1 MDTVTLS
8 DHKDGELPASSHGA
22 KIDSFSHAAELEREL
37 RANLKGEVRFDSGS
51 RGAYSMDASN
61 YRQVP
66 IGLVIP
72 VNEADVIAAV
82 AVCRK
87 FGAPIL
93 SRGGGTSLA
102 GQGCNAAVVFD
113 FSKYLNRI
121 LELNPERR
129 FARVQPGL
137 VLDTLRDAAEEH
149 GLTFAPDPS
158 THNRCTLGGMIGNN
172 SSGTHSLMGG
182 KVQENVEE
190 MRVLLYDGTIL
201 TVGPTPTAELDQITR
216 EDSRRGRIYSGL
228 VELRDRYGDLVRE
241 RFAKIPRR
249 VSGYNFD
256 ELLPGTPFNVA
267 RGLVGSEGTCVVV
280 LEAKVRLV
288 HSPRYKSLVCL
299 GFKDIF
305 IAADLVPDILAF
317 KPIALEGFEGDVLV
331 VMRQKNL
338 QPENIALLPPGN
350 GYLLAEFGG
359 DTPAD
364 ADAAADKLV
373 DWLRQRA
380 DAPVIKVV
388 RDPGEVKRIW
398 KVREASNGGTTIIP
412 GQHSIT
418 HEGWEDAAVHP
429 RVLGSYLRDYKAL
442 LAKYGYKGWYYG
454 HFGEGC
460 VHQRVT
466 FDLETDRGVRQFRK
480 FLEEAADLV
489 GSYGGTISGE
499 HGDGHAR
506 AFLYERMFGPEL
518 VEGFRAFKRLWD
530 PDNRLNPGKVIDP
543 YPPEAFLKLGADYNP
558 AQFETHF
565 RFPDDQG
572 SLEKATQRC
581 VGVGACRKTDGG
593 IMCPSYQVTRE
604 EIHSTRGRAH
614 LLFEMLQGE
623 LLQGGWHD
631 ERVKESL
638 DICLACK
645 GCKSECPTNVD
656 IATYKSE
663 FLSHYYEGRPR
674 PLNHYA
680 FGFIDRWARLASQA
694 PKLVNWLNASAGL
707 NRIAK
712 STLHLAEERQI
723 PKFAEET
730 FVSWVRTKAAGTVER
745 SSASS
750 FARPP
755 EDKREANRS
764 EPRSAKQKVILFA
777 DTFNNYFR
785 PDIARAAWDLLNDAG
800 FAVEVPQTRQ
810 HLCCGR
816 PLYDFGLL
824 KSAKKYLERVLNALE
839 PAVNAGLPVIMLEP
853 SCASVFRDELR
864 GLFPH
869 HGVAYRLRQQT
880 FTLSSFL
887 QTQAP
892 GYEPSKLPGK
902 KVLLHGHCHHRAILP
917 FSHEEAL
924 IKRMGVE
931 LRSLDSGCCGMA
943 GPFGFEQ
950 SKFKVSQA
958 LGERVLL
965 PAVRDAD
972 PDTLVVTDG
981 FSCRE
986 QIEQNTGRRPL
997 HVAELLRLGGGR
1009 GGDSQ

>member
-1 MDTVTLS
+1 MDTSTSSLS
-8 DHKDGELPASSHGA
+8 KNGLPASSHA
-22 KIDSFSHAAELEREL
+22 VAIDVFPEADALEQGL
-37 RANLKGEVRFDSGS
+37 RASIKGEVRFNRGS
-51 RGAYSMDASN
+51 RAAYTMDASN
-61 YRQVP
+61 YRQIP
-66 IGLVIP
+66 IGIVIP
-72 VNEADVIAAV
+72 RDEADVVAAV

-102 GQGCNAAVVFD
+102 GQGCNVAVVLD
-113 FSKYLNRI
+113 FSKYLNQI
-121 LELNPERR
+121 LDLDPEQR

-137 VLDTLRDAAEEH
+137 VLDTLRDAAEKH

-182 KVQENVEE
+182 KVQDNIEE

-201 TVGPTPTAELDQITR
+201 TVGPTSPEELTR
-216 EDSRRGRIYSGL
+216 IAQVNDRRGQVYSGL
-228 VELRDRYGDLVRE
+228 IRLREHYGGLARD

-256 ELLPGTPFNVA
+256 ELLPETPFNVA
-267 RGLVGSEGTCVVV
+267 RALVGSEGTCVIV

-299 GFKDIF
+299 GFKDVF
-305 IAADLVPDILAF
+305 AAADSVPDILQF
-317 KPIALEGFEGDVLV
+317 KPIALEGFEGDVLT
-331 VMRQKNL
+331 VMRRKNL

-359 DTPAD
+359 GTP
-364 ADAAADKLV
+364 AAADTEADELV
-373 DWLRQRA
+373 NWLRDQPEP
-380 DAPVIKVV
+380 PVIKIV

-398 KVREASNGGTTIIP
+398 KVREAGNGGTTIIP

-429 RVLGSYLRDYKAL
+429 RVLGQYLRDYKAL
-442 LAKYGYKGWYYG
+442 LARYGYKAWYYG

-466 FDLETDRGVRQFRK
+466 FDLETYEGVRRFRR

-489 GSYGGTISGE
+489 VWYGGSISGE

-506 AFLYERMFGPEL
+506 AFLYEKMFGAEL
-518 VEGFRAFKRLWD
+518 VEGFRQFKTLWD
-530 PDNRLNPGKVIDP
+530 PDNKLNPGKLVDP

-558 AQFETHF
+558 RQPKTHF
-565 RFPDDQG
+565 HFPDDQG

-581 VGVGACRKTDGG
+581 VGVGACRKTDAGT
-593 IMCPSYQVTRE
+593 MCPSYQVTRE

-623 LLQGGWHD
+623 LIKGGWHD
-631 ERVKESL
+631 QEVKESMDL
-638 DICLACK
+638 CLACK

-680 FGFIDRWARLASQA
+680 FGFIDRWARLASFA
-694 PKLVNWLNASAGL
+694 PKLINGLSSAPGL
-707 NRIAK
+707 NQIAK
-712 STLHLAEERQI
+712 TVLQVAPQREI
-723 PKFAEET
+723 PRFAEET
-730 FVSWVRTKAAGTVER
+730 FVSWVK
-745 SSASS
+745 
-750 FARPP
+750 
-755 EDKREANRS
+755 
-764 EPRSAKQKVILFA
+764 KQPSVTGSRGEVVLFA

-785 PDIARAAWDLLNDAG
+785 PKTARAAWDVLHSAG
-800 FAVEVPQTRQ
+800 FTIHVPQTQ
-810 HLCCGR
+810 GHLCCGR

-824 KSAKKYLERVLNALE
+824 DAAKKYLQRVLTALE
-839 PAVNAGLPVIMLEP
+839 PYVNSGLPVIMLEP
-853 SCASVFRDELR
+853 SCAAVFRDELR

-869 HGVAYRLRQQT
+869 HGVAYRLRQQS

-887 QTQAP
+887 QTQVP
-892 GYEPSKLPGK
+892 NYEPPRLSGR
-902 KVLLHGHCHHRAILP
+902 KVLLHGHCHHKAVLK
-917 FSHEEAL
+917 FGDEEAL
-924 IKRMGVE
+924 LKRMGVE
-931 LRSLDSGCCGMA
+931 LKCLDSGCCGMA
-943 GPFGFEQ
+943 GPFGFE
-950 SKFKVSQA
+950 KGKIAVSQA

-965 PAVRDAD
+965 PAVRSAD
-972 PDTLVVTDG
+972 PDTIVITDG

-986 QIEQNTGRRPL
+986 QIVQNTDREPL
-997 HVAELLRLGGGR
+997 HIAEVLRMAQVMTNSG
-1009 GGDSQ
+1009 

>member
-1 MDTVTLS
+1 MRPSVVS
-8 DHKDGELPASSHGA
+8 DAPSDPSFTENAPAPSSHA
-22 KIDSFSHAAELEREL
+22 VRIDVFPQADALEREL
-37 RANLKGEVRFDSGS
+37 RTSIKGEVRFDRGS
-51 RGAYSMDASN
+51 RAAYSMDASN
-61 YRQVP
+61 YRQIPIAVVVP
-66 IGLVIP
+66 R
-72 VNEADVIAAV
+72 NEADVISTV
-82 AVCRK
+82 SVCRK

-102 GQGCNAAVVFD
+102 GQGCNVAVVID

-121 LELNPERR
+121 LELDPEQR

-137 VLDTLRDAAEEH
+137 VLDTLRDAAEKY

-182 KVQENVEE
+182 KVQDNVEE
-190 MRVLLYDGTIL
+190 LRVLLYDGTIL
-201 TVGPTPTAELDQITR
+201 TVGVTSSEELAEAIRKND
-216 EDSRRGRIYSGL
+216 RRGQIYSGL
-228 VELRDRYGDLVRE
+228 LSLRDRYGDLARD
-241 RFAKIPRR
+241 RFAQIPRR

-256 ELLPGTPFNVA
+256 ELLPETSFNIA
-267 RGLVGSEGTCVVV
+267 RALVGSEGTCVIV

-288 HSPRYKSLVCL
+288 HSPRFKSLVCL
-299 GFKDIF
+299 GFKDVF
-305 IAADLVPDILAF
+305 VAADSVPDILRF
-317 KPIALEGFEGDVLV
+317 KPIALEGFEGDVLA

-359 DTPAD
+359 DSAAT

-373 DWLRQRA
+373 SWLRQQA
-380 DAPVIKVV
+380 EPPVIKVV
-388 RDPGEVKRIW
+388 REPSEVKRIW
-398 KVREASNGGTTIIP
+398 KVREASNGGTTVIP

-429 RVLGSYLRDYKAL
+429 RVLGRYLRDYKAL

-466 FDLETDRGVRQFRK
+466 FDLETDRGVRTFRR

-489 GSYGGTISGE
+489 VRYGGSISGE

-506 AFLYERMFGPEL
+506 AFLYEKMFGPEL
-518 VEGFRAFKRLWD
+518 VEGFRRFKRLWD
-530 PDNRLNPGKVIDP
+530 PDDKLNPGKVVDP

-558 AQFETHF
+558 AQAKTHF
-565 RFPDDQG
+565 HFPDDQG

-581 VGVGACRKTDGG
+581 VGVGACRKTDAGT
-593 IMCPSYQVTRE
+593 MCPSYQVTRE

-623 LLQGGWHD
+623 LLKDGWHD
-631 ERVKESL
+631 QAVKQSMDL
-638 DICLACK
+638 CLSCK

-663 FLSHYYEGRPR
+663 FLSHFYEGRLR

-680 FGFIDRWARLASQA
+680 FGFIDRWARLASSA
-694 PKLVNWLNASAGL
+694 PKLANAINSSPMISPLVKTMLQVA
-707 NRIAK
+707 
-712 STLHLAEERQI
+712 RQREI
-723 PKFAEET
+723 PKFPEQT
-730 FVSWVRTKAAGTVER
+730 FVSLVRKRPAGTGSRLAV
-745 SSASS
+745 
-750 FARPP
+750 
-755 EDKREANRS
+755 
-764 EPRSAKQKVILFA
+764 VLFA

-785 PDIARAAWDLLNDAG
+785 PDTALAAWEVLQSAG
-800 FAVEVPQTRQ
+800 FDVHVPQTQ
-810 HLCCGR
+810 GHLCCGR

-824 KSAKKYLERVLNALE
+824 AAAKRYLQKILDALA
-839 PAVNAGLPVIMLEP
+839 PYVNSGLPVIMLEP

-869 HGVAYRLRQQT
+869 HGVAHRLGQQT

-887 QTQAP
+887 QTQKD
-892 GYEPSKLPGK
+892 YEPPSLPGK
-902 KVLLHGHCHHRAILP
+902 KVLLHGHCDHKAVLK
-917 FSHEEAL
+917 FGDEEAL
-924 IKRMGVE
+924 LKRMGVALE
-931 LRSLDSGCCGMA
+931 SLDSGCCGMA
-943 GPFGFEQ
+943 GPFGFE
-950 SKFKVSQA
+950 KTKVPISQA

-965 PAVRDAD
+965 PAVRAAD
-972 PDTLVVTDG
+972 PDTIVVTDG

-986 QIEQNTGRRPL
+986 QIVQNTDRTPL
-997 HVAELLRLGGGR
+997 HIAEVLRMALK
-1009 GGDSQ
+1009 

>member
-1 MDTVTLS
+1 MDTATLS
-8 DHKDGELPASSHGA
+8 DRKDGELPASSHGVKLDGFA
-22 KIDSFSHAAELEREL
+22 QTAELEREL
-37 RANLKGEVRFDSGS
+37 RANIKGEVRFDPGS

-66 IGLVIP
+66 IGLVVP
-72 VNEADVIAAV
+72 SDEADVVAAV

-102 GQGCNAAVVFD
+102 GQGCNAAVALD

-121 LELNPERR
+121 LELNPEQR
-129 FARVQPGL
+129 FARIQPGL
-137 VLDTLRDAAEEH
+137 VLDTLRDAAEQH

-182 KVQENVEE
+182 KVQENIEE

-201 TVGPTPTAELDQITR
+201 TLGPTPRAELER
-216 EDSRRGRIYSGL
+216 MVSEDSRRGRIYAEL
-228 VELRDRYGDLVRE
+228 VQLRDQYGELVRE

-256 ELLPGTPFNVA
+256 ELLPGTAFNVA
-267 RGLVGSEGTCVVV
+267 QALVGSEGTCVIV

-299 GFKDIF
+299 GFKDVF
-305 IAADLVPDILAF
+305 IAADLVPDILPF

-359 DTPAD
+359 DTLAEAD
-364 ADAAADKLV
+364 VAADKLV
-373 DWLRQRA
+373 TWLRERP
-380 DAPVIKVV
+380 DPPVIKVV

-398 KVREASNGGTTIIP
+398 KVREAGNGGTTIIP

-429 RVLGSYLRDYKAL
+429 RVLGSYLRGYKAL

-466 FDLETDRGVRQFRK
+466 FDLETDQGIRHFRR

-489 GSYGGTISGE
+489 GNYGGTISGE

-506 AFLYERMFGPEL
+506 AFLYEKMFGPEL
-518 VEGFRAFKRLWD
+518 VKGFRRFKQLWD
-530 PDNRLNPGKVIDP
+530 PDNKLNPGKVVDP

-558 AQFETHF
+558 AQVETHF
-565 RFPDDQG
+565 HFPDDQG
-572 SLEKATQRC
+572 SFEKATQRC
-581 VGVGACRKTDGG
+581 VGVGACRKTDAGT
-593 IMCPSYQVTRE
+593 MCPSYQVTRE

-623 LLQGGWHD
+623 LLQDGWRD
-631 ERVKESL
+631 QRVKESMDL
-638 DICLACK
+638 CLSCK

-663 FLSHYYEGRPR
+663 FLSHYYEGRLR

-680 FGFIDRWARLASQA
+680 FGFIDRWAQLASHA
-694 PKLVNWLNASAGL
+694 PSLINRLSASTEL
-707 NRIAK
+707 SRIAK
-712 STLHLAEERQI
+712 SLLHLAEERQV

-730 FVSWVRTKAAGTVER
+730 FVSWVRKRAGTNG
-745 SSASS
+745 
-750 FARPP
+750 ARG
-755 EDKREANRS
+755 
-764 EPRSAKQKVILFA
+764 KVVLFA

-785 PDIARAAWDLLNDAG
+785 SATAQAAWEVLNDAG
-800 FAVEVPQTRQ
+800 FSIEVPQIHG

-824 KSAKKYLERVLNALE
+824 NSAKKYLERVLHVLAPL
-839 PAVNAGLPVIMLEP
+839 VNAGLPVIMLEP

-864 GLFPH
+864 NLFPH

-880 FTLSSFL
+880 FTFSSFL
-887 QTQAP
+887 QTQAR
-892 GYEPSKLPGK
+892 GYEPPKLTGK
-902 KVLLHGHCHHRAILP
+902 KILLHGHCHHRAVLP
-917 FSHEEAL
+917 FSDEEAL
-924 IKRMGVE
+924 LKRMGVD
-931 LRSLDSGCCGMA
+931 LKSLDSGCCGMA
-943 GPFGFEQ
+943 GPFGFEK
-950 SKFKVSQA
+950 SKFEVSQA
-958 LGERVLL
+958 LAERVLL
-965 PAVRDAD
+965 PAVRAADAD
-972 PDTLVVTDG
+972 TMVVTDG

-986 QIEQNTGRRPL
+986 QIEQNTDCKPL
-997 HVAELLRLGGGR
+997 HIAEVVWSARGGG
-1009 GGDSQ
+1009 

>member
-1 MDTVTLS
+1 MDASTRSLTQNGLA
-8 DHKDGELPASSHGA
+8 PSSHA
-22 KIDSFSHAAELEREL
+22 VRIDSFPEADSLAREL
-37 RANLKGEVRFDSGS
+37 RTTIKGEVRFNHGS
-51 RGAYSMDASN
+51 RAAYSMDASN
-61 YRQVP
+61 YRQIP
-66 IGLVIP
+66 IGIVVP
-72 VNEADVIAAV
+72 RDEADVITTV
-82 AVCRK
+82 SICRK

-102 GQGCNAAVVFD
+102 GQGCNVAVVLD

-121 LELNPERR
+121 LELDPEQR

-137 VLDTLRDAAEEH
+137 VLDTLRDAAEKY

-182 KVQENVEE
+182 KVQDNIEE
-190 MRVLLYDGTIL
+190 LRVLLYDGTIL
-201 TVGPTPTAELDQITR
+201 TVSATSSEELAQVIR
-216 EDSRRGRIYSGL
+216 ENGRRGQIYSGL
-228 VELRDRYGDLVRE
+228 LRLRDRYGALARD

-256 ELLPGTPFNVA
+256 ELLPETSFNVA
-267 RGLVGSEGTCVVV
+267 RALVGSEGTCVVV

-288 HSPRYKSLVCL
+288 HSPPYKSLVCL
-299 GFKDIF
+299 GCKDVF
-305 IAADLVPDILAF
+305 VAADSVPDILRF
-317 KPIALEGFEGDVLV
+317 KPIALEGFEGDVLA

-359 DTPAD
+359 DTPAE
-364 ADAAADKLV
+364 ADAEADKLV
-373 DWLRQRA
+373 NWLRKQPEP
-380 DAPVIKVV
+380 PVIKVV
-388 RDPGEVKRIW
+388 RDPDEVKRIW
-398 KVREASNGGTTIIP
+398 KVREASNGGTTVIP

-429 RVLGSYLRDYKAL
+429 RMLGRYLRDYKAL
-442 LAKYGYKGWYYG
+442 LAKHGYKGWYYG

-466 FDLETDRGVRQFRK
+466 FDLETDRGVRTFRR

-489 GSYGGTISGE
+489 VQYGGSISGE

-506 AFLYERMFGPEL
+506 AFLYEKMFGPEL
-518 VEGFRAFKRLWD
+518 VDGFRQFKQLWD
-530 PDNRLNPGKVIDP
+530 PDNKLNPGKVVDP

-558 AQFETHF
+558 LPVKTHF
-565 RFPDDQG
+565 HFPDDQG

-581 VGVGACRKTDGG
+581 VGVGACRKTDAGT
-593 IMCPSYQVTRE
+593 MCPSYQVTRD

-623 LLQGGWHD
+623 VLKGGWRD
-631 ERVKESL
+631 QAVKESMDL
-638 DICLACK
+638 CLSCK

-674 PLNHYA
+674 PFNHYA
-680 FGFIDRWARLASQA
+680 FGFIDRWARLASFA
-694 PKLVNWLNASAGL
+694 SKLVNAINSSPVIS
-707 NRIAK
+707 RVAK
-712 STLHLAEERQI
+712 AMLQVSQQREI
-723 PKFAEET
+723 PKLAEET
-730 FVSWVRTKAAGTVER
+730 FASWVRKQPVGSGPR
-745 SSASS
+745 
-750 FARPP
+750 
-755 EDKREANRS
+755 RE
-764 EPRSAKQKVILFA
+764 VVLFA

-785 PDIARAAWDLLNDAG
+785 PSTARAAWEILQSAG
-800 FAVEVPQTRQ
+800 FAVHVPQTQ
-810 HLCCGR
+810 EHLCCGR

-824 KSAKKYLERVLNALE
+824 GAAKKYLQKVLHALE
-839 PAVNAGLPVIMLEP
+839 PYVNAGLPVIMLEP

-869 HGVAYRLRQQT
+869 HSVAYRLRQQT

-887 QTQAP
+887 QTQND
-892 GYEPSKLPGK
+892 YEPPRLPGR
-902 KVLLHGHCHHRAILP
+902 KVLLHGHCHHKAVLK
-917 FSHEEAL
+917 FSDEEAL
-924 IKRMGVE
+924 LRRMGVE
-931 LRSLDSGCCGMA
+931 LKSLDSGCCGMA
-943 GPFGFEQ
+943 GPFGFE
-950 SKFKVSQA
+950 SAKTAISQA

-965 PAVRDAD
+965 PAVRACG
-972 PDTLVVTDG
+972 PETIVLTDG
-981 FSCRE
+981 FSCHE
-986 QIEQNTGRRPL
+986 QIAQNTNREPL
-997 HVAELLRLGGGR
+997 HIAEVLRMAM
-1009 GGDSQ
+1009 GDHEQQTANSR

>member
-1 MDTVTLS
+1 MTADLAIGYWLPEMDTSTRSLTQNR
-8 DHKDGELPASSHGA
+8 LAPSSHA
-22 KIDSFSHAAELEREL
+22 VRIDSFPEADSLAREL
-37 RANLKGEVRFDSGS
+37 RTTIKGEVRFNRGS
-51 RGAYSMDASN
+51 RAAYSMDASN
-61 YRQVP
+61 YRQIP
-66 IGLVIP
+66 IGIVVP
-72 VNEADVIAAV
+72 RNEADVITTV
-82 AVCRK
+82 SICRK

-102 GQGCNAAVVFD
+102 GQGCNVAVVLD

-121 LELNPERR
+121 LELDPERR

-137 VLDTLRDAAEEH
+137 VLDTLRDAAEKH

-182 KVQENVEE
+182 KVQDNIEE
-190 MRVLLYDGTIL
+190 LRVLLYDGTIL
-201 TVGPTPTAELDQITR
+201 TVGATSSEELAQVIR
-216 EDSRRGRIYSGL
+216 ENGRRGQIYSGL
-228 VELRDRYGDLVRE
+228 LRLRDRYGDLARD

-256 ELLPGTPFNVA
+256 ELLPETSFNVA
-267 RGLVGSEGTCVVV
+267 RALVGSEGTCVIV

-288 HSPRYKSLVCL
+288 HSPPYKSLVCL
-299 GFKDIF
+299 GCKDVF
-305 IAADLVPDILAF
+305 VAADSVPDILRL
-317 KPIALEGFEGDVLV
+317 KPIALEGFEGDVLA

-359 DTPAD
+359 DTAAEGD
-364 ADAAADKLV
+364 AEADKLV
-373 DWLRQRA
+373 NWLRKQPVP
-380 DAPVIKVV
+380 PVIKVV
-388 RDPGEVKRIW
+388 RDPDEVKRIW
-398 KVREASNGGTTIIP
+398 KVREASNGGTTVIP

-429 RVLGSYLRDYKAL
+429 RMLGRYLRDYKAL
-442 LAKYGYKGWYYG
+442 LAKHGYKGWYYG

-466 FDLETDRGVRQFRK
+466 FDLETDRGVRTFRR

-489 GSYGGTISGE
+489 LEYGGSISGE

-506 AFLYERMFGPEL
+506 AFLYEKMFSPEL
-518 VEGFRAFKRLWD
+518 VEGFRQFKRLWD
-530 PDNRLNPGKVIDP
+530 PDNKLNPGKVVDP

-558 AQFETHF
+558 LPAKTHF
-565 RFPDDQG
+565 HFPDDQG

-581 VGVGACRKTDGG
+581 VGVGACRKTDAGT
-593 IMCPSYQVTRE
+593 MCPSYQVTRE
-604 EIHSTRGRAH
+604 EIHSTRGGAH
-614 LLFEMLQGE
+614 LLFELLQGE
-623 LLQGGWHD
+623 LLKGGWRD
-631 ERVKESL
+631 QAVKESMDL
-638 DICLACK
+638 CLSCK

-680 FGFIDRWARLASQA
+680 FGFIDRWARLASFA
-694 PKLVNWLNASAGL
+694 PKLVNAISSSPVI
-707 NRIAK
+707 NRVAK
-712 STLHLAEERQI
+712 AVLQVAQQCEL

-730 FVSWVRTKAAGTVER
+730 FVSWVR
-745 SSASS
+745 
-750 FARPP
+750 
-755 EDKREANRS
+755 NRS
-764 EPRSAKQKVILFA
+764 IGRGLGREVVLFA

-785 PDIARAAWDLLNDAG
+785 PNTARAAWEVLQSAG
-800 FAVEVPQTRQ
+800 FAVQVPQTQ
-810 HLCCGR
+810 EHLCCGR

-824 KSAKKYLERVLNALE
+824 GAAKKYLQKVLHALE
-839 PAVNAGLPVIMLEP
+839 PYVNAGLPVIMLEP

-869 HGVAYRLRQQT
+869 HGVAYRLRQQI

-887 QTQAP
+887 QTQND
-892 GYEPSKLPGK
+892 YEPPRLPGR
-902 KVLLHGHCHHRAILP
+902 KVLLHGHCHHKAVLK
-917 FSHEEAL
+917 FSDEEAL
-924 IKRMGVE
+924 LRRMGVE
-931 LRSLDSGCCGMA
+931 LKSLDSGCCGMA
-943 GPFGFEQ
+943 GPFGFE
-950 SKFKVSQA
+950 SANTIISQA

-965 PAVRDAD
+965 PAVRASG
-972 PDTLVVTDG
+972 PDTIVLTDG

-986 QIEQNTGRRPL
+986 QIAQNTDREPL
-997 HVAELLRLGGGR
+997 HIAEVLRMAMEPRLGE
-1009 GGDSQ
+1009 DAL

>member
-1 MDTVTLS
+1 MDAS
-8 DHKDGELPASSHGA
+8 RSSFAQNDLPPSSHA
-22 KIDSFSHAAELEREL
+22 ARIDSFPEAEALEHQL
-37 RANLKGEVRFDSGS
+37 RTNIRGEVRFNRGS
-51 RGAYSMDASN
+51 RAAYSMDASN
-61 YRQVP
+61 YRQIP
-66 IGLVIP
+66 IGIVIP
-72 VNEADVIAAV
+72 RDEGDVITTV
-82 AVCRK
+82 SLCRK
-87 FGAPIL
+87 FRAPIL

-102 GQGCNAAVVFD
+102 GQGCNVAVVLD

-121 LELNPERR
+121 LELDPEQR

-137 VLDTLRDAAEEH
+137 VLDTLRDAAEKH

-182 KVQENVEE
+182 KVQDNIEE
-190 MRVLLYDGTIL
+190 LRVLLYDGTIL
-201 TVGPTPTAELDQITR
+201 TVGATSSEELAETIRQGG
-216 EDSRRGRIYSGL
+216 RRGQIYSGL
-228 VELRDRYGDLVRE
+228 QRLRDRYCDLARS

-256 ELLPGTPFNVA
+256 ELLPEKSFNIA
-267 RGLVGSEGTCVVV
+267 RALVGSEGTCVIV

-299 GFKDIF
+299 GCKDVF
-305 IAADLVPDILAF
+305 VAADSVPEILRF
-317 KPIALEGFEGDVLV
+317 KPIALEGFEGDVLA

-359 DTPAD
+359 DTATAAD
-364 ADAAADKLV
+364 AKADKLV
-373 DWLRQRA
+373 NWLRQQPEP
-380 DAPVIKVV
+380 PVIKVV
-388 RDPGEVKRIW
+388 RDSGEVKRIW
-398 KVREASNGGTTIIP
+398 KVREASNGGTTVIP

-429 RVLGSYLRDYKAL
+429 QVLGRYLRDYKAL
-442 LAKYGYKGWYYG
+442 LAKYGYQGWYYG

-466 FDLETDRGVRQFRK
+466 FDLETDRGIRSFRR

-489 GSYGGTISGE
+489 VRYGGSISGE

-506 AFLYERMFGPEL
+506 AFLYEKIFGAEL
-518 VEGFRAFKRLWD
+518 VEGFREFKQLWD
-530 PDNRLNPGKVIDP
+530 PDNKLNPGKLVDP
-543 YPPEAFLKLGADYNP
+543 YPPEAFLKLGADYSP
-558 AQFETHF
+558 MQVKTHF
-565 RFPDDQG
+565 AFPDDDG

-581 VGVGACRKTDGG
+581 VGVGACRKTDAGT
-593 IMCPSYQVTRE
+593 MCPSYQVTRE

-623 LLQGGWHD
+623 LLKGGWHD
-631 ERVKESL
+631 QAVKESMDL
-638 DICLACK
+638 CLSCK

-680 FGFIDRWARLASQA
+680 FGFIDRWARLASIT
-694 PKLVNWLNASAGL
+694 PKLVNGINCSPVT
-707 NRIAK
+707 NRVVKAI
-712 STLHLAEERQI
+712 LQVAEQREI
-723 PKFAEET
+723 PKFPEET
-730 FVSWVRTKAAGTVER
+730 FVKWARNRPV
-745 SSASS
+745 SSGL
-750 FARPP
+750 RPG
-755 EDKREANRS
+755 
-764 EPRSAKQKVILFA
+764 VVLFA
-777 DTFNNYFR
+777 DTLNNYFR
-785 PDIARAAWDLLNDAG
+785 PNTARAAWEVLQNAG
-800 FAVEVPQTRQ
+800 FAVHVPQTRE

-824 KSAKKYLERVLNALE
+824 GAAKKYLQKVLGALA
-839 PAVNAGLPVIMLEP
+839 PYVNSGLPVIMLEP

-869 HGVAYRLRQQT
+869 NGIAHRLRQQT

-887 QTQAP
+887 QSQVP
-892 GYEPSKLPGK
+892 GYEPPRLPGR
-902 KVLLHGHCHHRAILP
+902 KVLLHGHCHHKAVLK
-917 FSHEEAL
+917 FADEEAL
-924 IKRMGVE
+924 LRRMGVE
-931 LRSLDSGCCGMA
+931 LKSLDSGCCGMA
-943 GPFGFEQ
+943 GPFGFE
-950 SKFKVSQA
+950 KAKIKISQA

-965 PAVRDAD
+965 PAVRAAE
-972 PDTLVVTDG
+972 PDTIVITDG

-986 QIEQNTGRRPL
+986 QIVQNTHREPL
-997 HVAELLRLGGGR
+997 HIAEVLRMAME
-1009 GGDSQ
+1009 

>member
-1 MDTVTLS
+1 MTADLGIGYWLLEMDTSTRSLRQNR
-8 DHKDGELPASSHGA
+8 LAPSSHA
-22 KIDSFSHAAELEREL
+22 VRIDSFPEADSLAREL
-37 RANLKGEVRFDSGS
+37 RTTIKGEVRFNAGS
-51 RGAYSMDASN
+51 RAAYSMDASN
-61 YRQVP
+61 YRQIP
-66 IGLVIP
+66 IGIVVP
-72 VNEADVIAAV
+72 RDEADVITTV
-82 AVCRK
+82 SICRK

-102 GQGCNAAVVFD
+102 GQGCNVAVVLD

-121 LELNPERR
+121 LELDPERR

-137 VLDTLRDAAEEH
+137 VLDTLRDAAEKH

-182 KVQENVEE
+182 KVQDNIEE
-190 MRVLLYDGTIL
+190 LRVLLYDGTIL
-201 TVGPTPTAELDQITR
+201 TVGATSSEELAQVIR
-216 EDSRRGRIYSGL
+216 ENGRRGQIYSGL
-228 VELRDRYGDLVRE
+228 LRLRDRYGDLARD

-256 ELLPGTPFNVA
+256 ELLPETSFNVA
-267 RGLVGSEGTCVVV
+267 RALVGSEGTCVIV

-288 HSPRYKSLVCL
+288 HSPPYKSLVCL
-299 GFKDIF
+299 GCKDVF
-305 IAADLVPDILAF
+305 VAADSVPDILRF
-317 KPIALEGFEGDVLV
+317 KPIALEGFEGDVLA

-359 DTPAD
+359 DTSAEAD
-364 ADAAADKLV
+364 AEADKLV
-373 DWLRQRA
+373 NWLRQQPEP
-380 DAPVIKVV
+380 PVIKVV
-388 RDPGEVKRIW
+388 RDPSEVKRIW
-398 KVREASNGGTTIIP
+398 KVREASNGGTTVIP

-429 RVLGSYLRDYKAL
+429 RMLGRYLRDYKAL
-442 LAKYGYKGWYYG
+442 LAKHGYKGWYYG

-466 FDLETDRGVRQFRK
+466 FDLETDRGVRTFRR

-489 GSYGGTISGE
+489 VQYGGSISGE

-506 AFLYERMFGPEL
+506 AFLYEKMFGPEL
-518 VEGFRAFKRLWD
+518 VEGFRQFKRLWD
-530 PDNRLNPGKVIDP
+530 PDNKLNPGKVVDP

-558 AQFETHF
+558 LPAKTHF
-565 RFPDDQG
+565 HFPDDQG

-581 VGVGACRKTDGG
+581 VGVGACRKTDAGT
-593 IMCPSYQVTRE
+593 MCPSYQVTRE

-623 LLQGGWHD
+623 LLKGGWRD
-631 ERVKESL
+631 QAVKESMDL
-638 DICLACK
+638 CLSCK

-680 FGFIDRWARLASQA
+680 FGFIDRWARLASFA
-694 PKLVNWLNASAGL
+694 PKLVNAISSSPVI
-707 NRIAK
+707 NRVAK
-712 STLHLAEERQI
+712 AMLQVAEQREI

-730 FVSWVRTKAAGTVER
+730 FVSWVRKRPAG
-745 SSASS
+745 SGLG
-750 FARPP
+750 
-755 EDKREANRS
+755 RE
-764 EPRSAKQKVILFA
+764 VVLFA

-785 PDIARAAWDLLNDAG
+785 PNIARAAWEVLQSAG
-800 FAVEVPQTRQ
+800 FAVHVPQTQ
-810 HLCCGR
+810 EHLCCGR

-824 KSAKKYLERVLNALE
+824 SAAKKYLQKVLHALE
-839 PAVNAGLPVIMLEP
+839 PYVNAGLPVIMLEP

-887 QTQAP
+887 QTQND
-892 GYEPSKLPGK
+892 YEPPRLPGR
-902 KVLLHGHCHHRAILP
+902 KVLLHGHCHHKAVLK
-917 FSHEEAL
+917 FSDEEAL
-924 IKRMGVE
+924 LRRMGVE

-943 GPFGFEQ
+943 GPFGFE
-950 SKFKVSQA
+950 SANTTISQA

-965 PAVRDAD
+965 PAVRASG
-972 PDTLVVTDG
+972 PGTIVLTDG

-986 QIEQNTGRRPL
+986 QIAQNTDREPL
-997 HVAELLRLGGGR
+997 HIAEVLRMAMDDHERQVA
-1009 GGDSQ
+1009 DSR

>member
-8 DHKDGELPASSHGA
+8 DHKDGELPPSSHA
-22 KIDSFSHAAELEREL
+22 VKIDSFSNAVELQSEL
-37 RANLKGEVRFDSGS
+37 REVVKGEVRFDAGS

-72 VNEADVIAAV
+72 VDEADVIAAV

-87 FGAPIL
+87 FGAPVL

-121 LELNPERR
+121 LELNPEQR

-182 KVQENVEE
+182 KVQENIEE

-201 TVGPTPTAELDQITR
+201 TVGPTAAPELNEIVL
-216 EDSRRGRIYSGL
+216 EDGRRGQIYSGL
-228 VELRDRYGDLVRE
+228 VRLRDEYGDLVRE

-249 VSGYNFD
+249 VSGYNLD

-267 RGLVGSEGTCVVV
+267 RALVGSEGTCVIV

-305 IAADLVPDILAF
+305 IAADLVPDLLAF
-317 KPIALEGFEGDVLV
+317 NPIALEGFEGDVLA
-331 VMRQKNL
+331 VMRQKNM

-373 DWLRQRA
+373 GWLRDRQ
-380 DAPVIKVV
+380 DPPVIKVV

-398 KVREASNGGTTIIP
+398 KVRESSNGGTTIIP

-429 RVLGSYLRDYKAL
+429 RVLGSYLRDYKSL

-466 FDLETDRGVRQFRK
+466 FDLETDQGVRRFRK

-489 GSYGGTISGE
+489 GRYGGTISGE

-506 AFLYERMFGPEL
+506 AFLYEKMFGPEL
-518 VEGFRAFKRLWD
+518 VEGFRGFKRLFD
-530 PDNRLNPGKVIDP
+530 PDNKLNPGKVIDS

-558 AQFETHF
+558 AQLETHF

-572 SLEKATQRC
+572 SMEKATQRC
-581 VGVGACRKTDGG
+581 VGVGACRKTDAGT
-593 IMCPSYQVTRE
+593 MCPSYQVTRE

-631 ERVKESL
+631 ERVKESMDL
-638 DICLACK
+638 CLACK

-680 FGFIDRWARLASQA
+680 FGFIDHWARLASQA
-694 PKLVNWLNASAGL
+694 PKLVNRLNASVGL
-707 NRIAK
+707 NRIVK
-712 STLHLAEERQI
+712 SALHLAEERSV

-730 FVSWVRTKAAGTVER
+730 FVSWVRRKASGAVER
-745 SSASS
+745 CLAC
-750 FARPP
+750 
-755 EDKREANRS
+755 EADRS
-764 EPRSAKQKVILFA
+764 ETGSANGSGAKRRVVLFA

-785 PDIARAAWDLLNDAG
+785 SDIARAAWEVLNDAG
-800 FAVEVPQTRQ
+800 FAIEVPQARQ

-869 HGVAYRLRQQT
+869 HGVAHRLRQQT

-887 QTQAP
+887 QTQAQ
-892 GYEPSKLPGK
+892 GYEPPKLPGK
-902 KVLLHGHCHHRAILP
+902 KVLLHGHCHHRAVLP

-931 LRSLDSGCCGMA
+931 LKSLDSGCCGMA
-943 GPFGFEQ
+943 GPFGFEE
-950 SKFKVSQA
+950 SKFKISQA

-965 PAVRDAD
+965 PAVRAAD

-986 QIEQNTGRRPL
+986 QVEQNTSRRPL
-997 HVAELLRLGGGR
+997 HVAELLRLAQR
-1009 GGDSQ
+1009 G

>member
-1 MDTVTLS
+1 MTADLAIGYWLPEMDTSTRSLTQNR
-8 DHKDGELPASSHGA
+8 LAPSSHA
-22 KIDSFSHAAELEREL
+22 VRIDSFPEADSLAREL
-37 RANLKGEVRFDSGS
+37 RTTIKGEVRFNRGS
-51 RGAYSMDASN
+51 RAAYSMDASN
-61 YRQVP
+61 YRQIP
-66 IGLVIP
+66 IGIVVP
-72 VNEADVIAAV
+72 RNEADVITTV
-82 AVCRK
+82 SICRK

-102 GQGCNAAVVFD
+102 GQGCNVAVVLD

-121 LELNPERR
+121 LELDPERR

-137 VLDTLRDAAEEH
+137 VLDTLRDAAEKH

-182 KVQENVEE
+182 KVQDNIEE
-190 MRVLLYDGTIL
+190 LRVLLYDGTIL
-201 TVGPTPTAELDQITR
+201 TVGATSSEELAQVIR
-216 EDSRRGRIYSGL
+216 ENGRRGQIYSGL
-228 VELRDRYGDLVRE
+228 LRLRDRYGDLARD

-256 ELLPGTPFNVA
+256 ELLPETSFNVA
-267 RGLVGSEGTCVVV
+267 RALVGSEGTCVIV

-288 HSPRYKSLVCL
+288 HSPPYKSLVCL
-299 GFKDIF
+299 GCKDVF
-305 IAADLVPDILAF
+305 VAADSVPDILRF
-317 KPIALEGFEGDVLV
+317 KPIALEGFEGDVLA

-338 QPENIALLPPGN
+338 QSENIALLPPGN

-359 DTPAD
+359 DTAAEAD
-364 ADAAADKLV
+364 AEADKLV
-373 DWLRQRA
+373 NWLRQQA
-380 DAPVIKVV
+380 EPPVIKVV
-388 RDPGEVKRIW
+388 RDPSEVKRIW
-398 KVREASNGGTTIIP
+398 KVREASNGGTTVIP

-429 RVLGSYLRDYKAL
+429 RMLGRYLRDYKAL
-442 LAKYGYKGWYYG
+442 LAKHGYKGWYYG

-466 FDLETDRGVRQFRK
+466 FDLETDRGVRTFRR

-489 GSYGGTISGE
+489 VQYGGSISGE

-506 AFLYERMFGPEL
+506 AFLYEKMFGPEL
-518 VEGFRAFKRLWD
+518 VEGFRQFKRLWD
-530 PDNRLNPGKVIDP
+530 PDNKLNPGKVVDP

-558 AQFETHF
+558 LPAKTHF
-565 RFPDDQG
+565 HFPDDQG

-581 VGVGACRKTDGG
+581 VGVGACRKTDAGT
-593 IMCPSYQVTRE
+593 MCPSYQVTRE

-623 LLQGGWHD
+623 LLKGGWRD
-631 ERVKESL
+631 QAVKESMDL
-638 DICLACK
+638 CLSCK

-663 FLSHYYEGRPR
+663 FLSHYYDGRPR

-680 FGFIDRWARLASQA
+680 FGFIDRWARLASFA
-694 PKLVNWLNASAGL
+694 PKLVNAINSSPVID
-707 NRIAK
+707 RVAK
-712 STLHLAEERQI
+712 AMLQVAQQREL

-730 FVSWVRTKAAGTVER
+730 FVSWVRKR
-745 SSASS
+745 STGSGLG
-750 FARPP
+750 
-755 EDKREANRS
+755 RE
-764 EPRSAKQKVILFA
+764 VVLFA
-777 DTFNNYFR
+777 DTFSNYFR
-785 PDIARAAWDLLNDAG
+785 PHTARAAWEVLQSAG
-800 FAVEVPQTRQ
+800 FAVHVPQTQ
-810 HLCCGR
+810 EHLCCGR

-824 KSAKKYLERVLNALE
+824 GAAKKYLQKVLHALE
-839 PAVNAGLPVIMLEP
+839 PYVNSGLPVIMLEP

-869 HGVAYRLRQQT
+869 HGVANRLRQQT

-887 QTQAP
+887 QIQND
-892 GYEPSKLPGK
+892 YEPPRLPGR
-902 KVLLHGHCHHRAILP
+902 KVLLHGHCHHKAVLK
-917 FSHEEAL
+917 FSDEEAL
-924 IKRMGVE
+924 LRRMGVE
-931 LRSLDSGCCGMA
+931 LQSLDSGCCGMA
-943 GPFGFEQ
+943 GPFGFERANTTI
-950 SKFKVSQA
+950 SQA

-965 PAVRDAD
+965 PAVRASG
-972 PDTLVVTDG
+972 PDTIVLTDG

-986 QIEQNTGRRPL
+986 QIAQNTDREPL
-997 HVAELLRLGGGR
+997 HIAEVLRMAMEPRLGE
-1009 GGDSQ
+1009 DAL

>member
-1 MDTVTLS
+1 MDTGTLS
-8 DHKDGELPASSHGA
+8 LQQEGDLPASSHA
-22 KIDSFSHAAELEREL
+22 VKVDSFLQAADLEREL
-37 RANLKGEVRFDSGS
+37 QANIKGEVRFDGGS

-61 YRQVP
+61 YRQIP
-66 IGLVIP
+66 IGIVIP
-72 VNEADVIAAV
+72 QDEADVVAAV
-82 AVCRK
+82 TVCRK

-102 GQGCNAAVVFD
+102 GQGCNVAVVLD
-113 FSKYLNRI
+113 FSKYLNRVV
-121 LELNPERR
+121 ELNPEQK
-129 FARVQPGL
+129 FARIQPGL
-137 VLDTLRDAAEEH
+137 VLDNLRDAAEKH

-190 MRVLLYDGTIL
+190 MRILLYDGTIL
-201 TVGPTPTAELDQITR
+201 TVGPTPAFELSQILK
-216 EDSRRGRIYSGL
+216 ENDRRGRIYSEL
-228 VELRDRYGDLVRE
+228 VRLRDQYGDLVRQ
-241 RFAKIPRR
+241 RFAQIPRR

-256 ELLPGTPFNVA
+256 ELLPGTEFNVA
-267 RGLVGSEGTCVVV
+267 RALVGSEGTCVIV

-299 GFKDIF
+299 GFKDVF
-305 IAADLVPDILAF
+305 VAADLVPEILGF
-317 KPIALEGFEGDVLV
+317 KPIALEGFEGDVLA

-359 DTPAD
+359 DTVAE

-373 DWLRQRA
+373 GWLRERP
-380 DAPVIKVV
+380 DPPVIKVV

-398 KVREASNGGTTIIP
+398 KVREASNGGTTVIP

-429 RVLGSYLRDYKAL
+429 RVLGPYLRDYKSL

-466 FDLETDRGVRQFRK
+466 FDLETDQGVRRFRR
-480 FLEEAADLV
+480 FLEEAAELV

-506 AFLYERMFGPEL
+506 AFLYEKMFGPEL
-518 VEGFRAFKRLWD
+518 VEGFRQFKRVWD
-530 PDNRLNPGKVIDP
+530 PGGKLNPGKVVDP

-558 AQFETHF
+558 AQVVTHF
-565 RFPDDQG
+565 HFPDDQG
-572 SLEKATQRC
+572 SFEKATQRC
-581 VGVGACRKTDGG
+581 VGVGACRKTDAGT
-593 IMCPSYQVTRE
+593 MCPSYQVTRE

-623 LLQGGWHD
+623 LLKGGWH
-631 ERVKESL
+631 EQRVKESMDL
-638 DICLACK
+638 CLACK
-645 GCKSECPTNVD
+645 ACKSECPTNVD

-663 FLSHYYEGRPR
+663 FLSHYYEGRAR
-674 PLNHYA
+674 PLHHYA
-680 FGFIDRWARLASQA
+680 FGFIDRWARLASHA
-694 PKLVNWLNASAGL
+694 PKLVNRINSSPGL
-707 NRIAK
+707 TRIAK
-712 STLHLAEERQI
+712 SALHLAEERQI

-730 FVSWVRTKAAGTVER
+730 FVSWVRKQSGG
-745 SSASS
+745 
-750 FARPP
+750 ART
-755 EDKREANRS
+755 RG
-764 EPRSAKQKVILFA
+764 KVVLFA
-777 DTFNNYFR
+777 DTFNNYLR
-785 PDIARAAWDLLNDAG
+785 SDTARAAWQVLNDAG
-800 FAVEVPQTRQ
+800 FSIEVPQAKT

-824 KSAKKYLERVLNALE
+824 RSAKKYLQRVLDAL
-839 PAVNAGLPVIMLEP
+839 ASSVNAGLPVIMLEP

-869 HGVAYRLRQQT
+869 HGVAHRLRQQT

-887 QTQAP
+887 QTQVR
-892 GYEPSKLPGK
+892 GYEPPRLPGR
-902 KVLLHGHCHHRAILP
+902 KVLLHGHCHHRAVLA
-917 FSHEEAL
+917 FSDEEAL
-924 IKRMGVE
+924 LKRMGVE

-950 SKFKVSQA
+950 SKIKIAQA

-965 PAVRDAD
+965 PAVRAAD
-972 PDTLVVTDG
+972 PETIVVTDG

-986 QIEQNTGRRPL
+986 QIEQNTDRKPL
-997 HVAELLRLGGGR
+997 HIAELLANGIAN
-1009 GGDSQ
+1009 SQ